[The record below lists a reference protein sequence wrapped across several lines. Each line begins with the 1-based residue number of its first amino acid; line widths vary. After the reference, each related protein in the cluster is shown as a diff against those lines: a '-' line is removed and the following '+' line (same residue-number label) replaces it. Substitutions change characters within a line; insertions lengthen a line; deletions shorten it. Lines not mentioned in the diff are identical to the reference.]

1 MNTKMYYKVVAGIF
15 SIIAVLHLVRLFYG
29 WDAIIGGA
37 VIPLWMSAVG
47 AAIAGYLAFRGWQFA
62 SK

>member
-1 MNTKMYYKVVAGIF
+1 MNTKMYYRVVAGIF
-15 SIIAVLHLVRLFYG
+15 SIIAVLHLARLFYG
-29 WDAIIGGA
+29 WEATMCGA